1 MQELHPNV
9 ILIHKFFEAY
19 SNNNFEVIK
28 NLLSPDIKWII
39 PGIHPL
45 SGTKEGADEVIQYFE
60 KIAKFGFKA
69 KPIVLGVN
77 DDYVIDCHSNWS
89 TSKNGDKVKFMSC
102 LLWKIEEGKI
112 ATVHNFQQDQH
123 LVDAFFNSS
132 PLNA

>member
-19 SNNNFEVIK
+19 SENNLEAIK
-28 NLLSPDIKWII
+28 NLLSPDIKWVI

-45 SGTKEGADEVIQYFE
+45 SGTKEGPDEVINYFKE
-60 KIAKFGFKA
+60 IAKFEFKA

-89 TSKNGDKVKFMSC
+89 ISKDGNKVEFMSC
-102 LLWKIEEGKI
+102 LLWKIQNGKI
-112 ATVHNFQQDQH
+112 TTVHNFQQDQH
-123 LVDAFFNSS
+123 LVDKFFNTSQ
-132 PLNA
+132 LNA